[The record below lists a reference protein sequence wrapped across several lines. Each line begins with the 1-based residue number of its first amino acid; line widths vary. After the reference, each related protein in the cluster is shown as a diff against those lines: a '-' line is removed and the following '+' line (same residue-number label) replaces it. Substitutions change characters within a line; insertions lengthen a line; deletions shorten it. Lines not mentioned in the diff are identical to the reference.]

1 METTEEDLIG
11 QCCVCGRVTELME
24 LPGETG
30 KFCLSCSADLATAI
44 LLGTEIDAATV
55 AGRNTDALVA
65 ESEEISSRMLGR
77 AQSAY

>member
-11 QCCVCGRVTELME
+11 QCSVCGRVTELME
-24 LPGETG
+24 LPGKAGT
-30 KFCLSCSADLATAI
+30 FCLSCSADLATVI

-65 ESEEISSRMLGR
+65 EFEEISSRMLGR
-77 AQSAY
+77 AQSAH